1 MRTFTCV
8 FSAVLFRIPNRPQNK
23 CQTNGKWQE
32 KSYRYSEWWPLM
44 FQDEEDPISADSAGL
59 YKNRVINRSITS
71 ERDSVHIRRQMSN
84 MCADREWERERPRER
99 EKFICNMVS
108 VPGQNLGAVGFSVC
122 LSLHIL
128 LLFTFFTDSGWEC
141 ESEWLFVSICHPARS
156 WWLPLLPK
164 GSSPSGFWMPLQSKY
179 WMNSNLDCF
188 CTSNA
193 KAIPKSSTDIFPSGL

>member
-1 MRTFTCV
+1 MWGHLPVF

-71 ERDSVHIRRQMSN
+71 EGDSGHIRRQMSN

-141 ESEWLFVSICHPARS
+141 ESEWLFVSICQPCEELVIALVAQRILS
-156 WWLPLLPK
+156 
-164 GSSPSGFWMPLQSKY
+164 FWF
-179 WMNSNLDCF
+179 LD
-188 CTSNA
+188 
-193 KAIPKSSTDIFPSGL
+193 AITVKILDELKFRLFLYQ